1 VTPISAANLR
11 EVADMRCLL
20 EAHALRQSFEVGDME
35 WEGDVVAAHHKL
47 ASLERRMKAGERT
60 QAQAWKN
67 YDREFHR
74 ALISACGSRV
84 LLEMHAVIYDRYL
97 RYQMVAAVYRGD
109 VAAGEHRRL
118 LDCALRRD
126 WKGAQTTLEKH
137 VHDCVTHMIDK
148 RLVA

>member
-1 VTPISAANLR
+1 
-11 EVADMRCLL
+11 M
-20 EAHALRQSFEVGDME
+20 
-35 WEGDVVAAHHKL
+35 
-47 ASLERRMKAGERT
+47 
-60 QAQAWKN
+60 
-67 YDREFHR
+67 
-74 ALISACGSRV
+74 ISACGSRV

-126 WKGAQTTLEKH
+126 WKGAQTTLDKH